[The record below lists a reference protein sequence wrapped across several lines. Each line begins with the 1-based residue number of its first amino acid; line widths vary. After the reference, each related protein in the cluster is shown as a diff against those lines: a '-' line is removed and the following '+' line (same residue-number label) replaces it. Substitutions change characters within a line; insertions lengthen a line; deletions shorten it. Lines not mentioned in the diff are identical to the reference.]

1 MRIYFTFFVNPT
13 VFLPPLWHKVGS
25 REILITGD
33 SIELW
38 RGIAFISKHGLSANI
53 GKVNKAKECQK

>member
-1 MRIYFTFFVNPT
+1 MNVLGSNPT

-38 RGIAFISKHGLSANI
+38 RGIVSNCKHSLNADAT
-53 GKVNKAKECQK
+53 K